1 VSAPITKSYRI
12 KLLVIVALAA
22 LVFVYRQRI
31 YLRIPIASVYRNQVR
46 QTGVQV
52 FVNYSFDVLLE
63 KDDEPGAYRTL
74 VQSWSRMPGTPTE
87 LQCLRWMVCLTDANH
102 ASTIPMFVSGN
113 QVYDPQV
120 TLTKHE
126 VSFVD
131 RDGATVRVVF
141 YERK

>member
-1 VSAPITKSYRI
+1 MKTRYRI
-12 KLLVIVALAA
+12 KLLVIVALVA
-22 LVFVYRQRI
+22 LVVVYRQRI
-31 YLRIPIASVYRNQVR
+31 YLRLPMASVYRNQVR

-52 FVNYSFDVLLE
+52 FINYSFDVLLE

-87 LQCLRWMVCLTDANH
+87 LQCLRWMVCLTEANH

-120 TLTKHE
+120 TMTKHE

-131 RDGATVRVVF
+131 GDSATVLVVF